1 MKILLISSY
10 IFGYMDF
17 AVEEMKRQG
26 HEVEVFY
33 FEDESLDFQYKSI
46 VHKACCGI
54 SKLMGNN
61 AKKNYREKALKF
73 KLKNESFDF
82 TLMIHGQY
90 LNDETHQF
98 LKSITKKYVAYF
110 FDSLTKMPEQKKIAH
125 HFDKVFSY
133 EPEDCEKYGY
143 EFITNFIPSTA
154 LKSQESDFKV
164 FNISTQ
170 DHRFSL
176 LRKIAEYFNEKQIQ
190 YHFML
195 YSKKGKE
202 IQNFEISSRKIDFQ
216 TIANHIKN
224 ATCLL
229 DIQRKDQKGLSFRP
243 YEAIGNHKKLIT
255 TNPEIQSYD
264 FYHPNNILVID
275 PEKIKIPKDF
285 LETDYQALPQEIYE
299 KYTLRN
305 WVKKILSDQ

>member
-33 FEDESLDFQYKSI
+33 FENESLDFQYKSI
-46 VHKACCGI
+46 IHKARGGI

-61 AKKNYREKALKF
+61 AKKNYREKSLKS
-73 KLKNESFDF
+73 KLKNECFDF

-110 FDSLTKMPEQKKIAH
+110 FDSLTKMPEQKKIIH

-133 EPEDCEKYGY
+133 EPQDCERYGF
-143 EFITNFIPSTA
+143 EFITNFIPST
-154 LKSQESDFKV
+154 DFKSDIKDFSV
-164 FNISTQ
+164 FNISTK
-170 DHRFSL
+170 DHRLPILKNLVKYFEKNNINFL
-176 LRKIAEYFNEKQIQ
+176 FVLYTKKIKT
-190 YHFML
+190 L
-195 YSKKGKE
+195 PS
-202 IQNFEISSRKIDFQ
+202 FEISPKKLDFNE
-216 TIANHIKN
+216 IGKYLKEA
-224 ATCLL
+224 ACLI
-229 DIQRKDQKGLSFRP
+229 DIQRNDQKGLSFRP
-243 YEAIGNHKKLIT
+243 YEALGNNKKLIT
-255 TNPEIQSYD
+255 TNEDIQNYD
-264 FYHPNNILVID
+264 FYDPNNILIID
-275 PEKIKIPKDF
+275 SENIQIPREF
-285 LETDYQALPQEIYE
+285 LETDYKPLSKEVYE

-305 WVKKILSDQ
+305 WVKKILSN